1 MRGIQQMLAEGR
13 DCKDVVAQVSAASKA
28 LDQVGFRLLVS
39 GLQACL
45 TDADEAAAKGFDLDQ
60 VEKLFLKLA

>member
-1 MRGIQQMLAEGR
+1 
-13 DCKDVVAQVSAASKA
+13 VSAASKA